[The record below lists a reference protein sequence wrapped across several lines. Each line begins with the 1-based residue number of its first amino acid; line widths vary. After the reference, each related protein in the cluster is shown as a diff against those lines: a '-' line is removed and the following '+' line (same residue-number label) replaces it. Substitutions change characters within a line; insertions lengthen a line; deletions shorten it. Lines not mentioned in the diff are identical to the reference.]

1 MFQWHLH
8 CHYLKLSVFG
18 GPAWTWDD
26 VRKQYY
32 LHQFDPSQPD
42 LNWRNPAVHKDMMV
56 STLTNF
62 IYMGTFGDVMM
73 PNQIN

>member
-1 MFQWHLH
+1 M
-8 CHYLKLSVFG
+8 FG

-42 LNWRNPAVHKDMMV
+42 LNWRNPAVHKNMLV
-56 STLTNF
+56 LTNDIF
-62 IYMGTFGDVMM
+62 TNETFGDVMM
-73 PNQIN
+73 PNQKKDLK